1 MIGKGRFL
9 NRIFPEFKI
18 ILNEKNLMHLLH
30 PIFLFIFAILLIV
43 FMISDR
49 LNEKDTKRILWFLAI
64 VMIILAGGRNWV
76 GADYPVYYR
85 MYNYGFPQ
93 YTTYGDIL
101 RKATFQPNSMEIE
114 WLFVLL
120 YKLCFDMGFPFFV
133 VTFISAAAAIS
144 LLVSSF
150 IKYSPLAAFSLLSYF
165 MATYFFTENGQMRQ
179 GLGTAMC
186 VYSIKYI
193 IERKMWKFLL
203 VMFFAL
209 GVHKSTVVFIPA
221 YWIVT
226 LNISGIKWIPII
238 VASVIAAPFEIYTL
252 FGGLITSITPQD
264 VSAAYEGYSTD
275 TYYGNEMKSGLADLI
290 NIFFAL
296 VIILYDRP
304 AEKKIPYFEYFRNL
318 ALFGICL
325 YYIFR
330 GNTIFATRLPGSYLA
345 FGGYFAIPGVI
356 MAVQNYIKQTL
367 KIGFVMYFLLFF
379 YAFSKVNAEKG
390 GFTTDRYDN
399 ILW

>member
-1 MIGKGRFL
+1 
-9 NRIFPEFKI
+9 
-18 ILNEKNLMHLLH
+18 MHLLH
-30 PIFLFIFAILLIV
+30 PVFLVIFAILLII
-43 FMISDR
+43 FMIGEN
-49 LNEKDTKRILWFLAI
+49 LNEKNTKYTLWFIAI

-76 GADYPVYYR
+76 GADYPVYFK
-85 MYNYGFPQ
+85 MYNLGFPQ
-93 YTTYGDIL
+93 YTTYEDVF
-101 RKATFQPNSMEIE
+101 RKATFQPNTMEIE

-120 YKLCFDMGFPFFV
+120 YKVCFDVGLPFFV
-133 VTFISAAAAIS
+133 VTFITAAVAIS

-150 IKYSPLAAFSLLSYF
+150 IKYSPYAAFSLLSYF

-179 GLGTAMC
+179 GLGTAFC
-186 VYSIKYI
+186 VYSIKFI

-221 YWIVT
+221 YWLVT
-226 LNISGIKWIPII
+226 LNISGIKWVPII
-238 VASVIAAPFEIYTL
+238 VISIIAAPFEIYSL

-264 VSAAYEGYSTD
+264 VSAAYEGYSSD
-275 TYYGNEMKSGLADLI
+275 TYYGEEMKSGLGDLI
-290 NIFFAL
+290 NIFTA
-296 VIILYDRP
+296 VIIIIFDKP
-304 AEKKIPYFEYFRNL
+304 AQRKIPYFEYYRNL
-318 ALFGICL
+318 ALFGLCL

-356 MAVQNYIKQTL
+356 MAVENSTKQML
-367 KIGFVMYFLLFF
+367 KIGFVTYFLLFF

-390 GFTTDRYDN
+390 GFTSDRYDN